1 MDLLDDIVFLHIA
14 HFVQTHDV
22 KAGGR
27 ADRSADFA
35 GLECEHGVGQH
46 GGQFGTLAP
55 AQLAAVQQKLG
66 NIRKR
71 ILGGEDFA
79 GLAQTSSQ
87 DVGSAA
93 DGGDL
98 GWSTADQFVPDF
110 AKVVNDAKVDEISE
124 PFHTQYGWHIVQVL
138 GRRKYDDTKELQ
150 RKEAADQ
157 IRASRVDEETELWLR
172 RLRDDAYVDLKS

>member
-1 MDLLDDIVFLHIA
+1 MRSLQKNDVVEQVHVRHILMRTNELQDDA
-14 HFVQTHDV
+14 TV
-22 KAGGR
+22 K
-27 ADRSADFA
+27 
-35 GLECEHGVGQH
+35 
-46 GGQFGTLAP
+46 
-55 AQLAAVQQKLG
+55 QKLE

-71 ILGGEDFA
+71 ILDGEDFA

-98 GWSTADQFVPDF
+98 GWTTTDQFVPDF

-138 GRRKYDDTKELQ
+138 GTPQVRRHQGT
-150 RKEAADQ
+150 AAQGGRRPDPRQ
-157 IRASRVDEETELWLR
+157 QGRRGDRAV
-172 RLRDDAYVDLKS
+172 AAAAA